1 MNKNIEFLKEEVL
14 SLLKSKLKHIEYYLI
29 GEEKHEDGGIHI
41 HCFFELKTSFD
52 TMNVKYLDLELEN
65 QIYHG
70 NYQIGKKKNLLIEY
84 IIKDGNFIT
93 NMKLPIK
100 GAKLLTPIE
109 HLFQE
114 CSEKGLQ
121 ATRDLLYDSYP
132 SIAATRG
139 GTIMKNLIEFS
150 EYNIQKESKK
160 IVKQNVFLIDDM
172 DAEALS
178 RLETLN
184 IIDSASGKSVRILYG
199 IITPTA
205 LIPRIITTNRLGDYT
220 KNGVNELIRRVKDIY
235 IPKTISS
242 KFGFQIN
249 IQNNNYFGDSIG
261 VSKEKFDKLLKE
273 FAEFRKKLP
282 KEIEPRSTSFDSNLI
297 SLKN

>member
-1 MNKNIEFLKEEVL
+1 MMGINYLEV
-14 SLLKSKLKHIEYYLI
+14 SEINN
-29 GEEKHEDGGIHI
+29 
-41 HCFFELKTSFD
+41 F
-52 TMNVKYLDLELEN
+52 
-65 QIYHG
+65 
-70 NYQIGKKKNLLIEY
+70 KK
-84 IIKDGNFIT
+84 
-93 NMKLPIK
+93 
-100 GAKLLTPIE
+100 
-109 HLFQE
+109 
-114 CSEKGLQ
+114 
-121 ATRDLLYDSYP
+121 YDS
-132 SIAATRG
+132 SFHKGI
-139 GTIMKNLIEFS
+139 
-150 EYNIQKESKK
+150 
-160 IVKQNVFLIDDM
+160 LIDDM